1 MASTRNKNTL
11 IDYSLQQ
18 RFNQETE
25 QYNLYINGAS
35 GTPINVYLPGNGL
48 GNSHI
53 RGRQQA
59 INQVDIESFLRGTGT
74 VNLSKGTY
82 TQLTPDLICI
92 PSLNMFVPDPVIMP
106 LPFTPQENRPWPI

>member
-18 RFNQETE
+18 RLNQESQ
-25 QYNLYINGAS
+25 QYNMYLNGAS
-35 GTPINVYLPGNGL
+35 GTPINVYIAGNGL

-59 INQVDIESFLRGTGT
+59 TNQVDIESFLRGTGT
-74 VNLSKGTY
+74 VDLTKGIY
-82 TQLTPDLICI
+82 KQLTPDLVCV
-92 PSLNMFVPDPVIMP
+92 PSLNLFVQEPVIMP
-106 LPFTPQENRPWPI
+106 LPLTLQANRPWPI